1 MENLRKCILRYGKV
15 LNMLLDGKIVAN
27 KKMLKIK
34 SEIDTIK
41 DKYKITPKLQLIQIG
56 NDPASTIYA
65 NSKIKRGD
73 KLGVDVELKNFA
85 SIDQKSLIDYVKSCN
100 GRDDIYGIMIESPLP
115 PGLNFYNTVNNI
127 SFYKDSDGMTPYNQG
142 NLAMKNEMIAPA
154 TARAVIDIIEYY
166 KVPGN
171 TVCIINRS
179 PVVGRPLS
187 MLLLNRDYTVTLCHS
202 KTPDIRKISRESDI
216 VVVAVGVSGFLDN
229 DYVKPDSTV
238 IDVGINYSGKKI
250 TGDANFSVLEK
261 YIENITPVP
270 GGIGIVTATDIFEN
284 FLNGLKYQLE
294 NKK

>member
-1 MENLRKCILRYGKV
+1 
-15 LNMLLDGKIVAN
+15 MLLDGKIVAN
-27 KKMLKIK
+27 KKMLKIR
-34 SEIDTIK
+34 SEIDAIR

-73 KLGVDVELKNFA
+73 KLGVEVELKNFS
-85 SIDQKSLIDYVKSCN
+85 SIDQKSLIDYVRTFN
-100 GRDDIYGIMIESPLP
+100 RRDDIHGIMIESPLP

-142 NLAMKNEMIAPA
+142 NLSMKNEMIAPA

-166 KVPGN
+166 KVPGKI
-171 TVCIINRS
+171 VCIINRS